1 MEATQLMDTPWPLPA
16 AVSPGPVLMLE
27 PACVVHTTLEWV
39 PVASA
44 HPDAMETVLLWGDGE
59 WYAGY
64 WDGAQWIAADT
75 GGTLGWVSHWARVE
89 VPA

>member
-39 PVASA
+39 PV
-44 HPDAMETVLLWGDGE
+44 G
-59 WYAGY
+59 AG
-64 WDGAQWIAADT
+64 
-75 GGTLGWVSHWARVE
+75 
-89 VPA
+89 